1 MHRREEIEQI
11 YNTPANLRLKHIAIG
26 VICVAI
32 ILMGIA
38 AILIDDISD
47 TMLLVMRGC
56 AGLCAILF
64 VIIVGILTYRV
75 NNTYIKSSTQSNLIK
90 NAKIMDKLEL
100 TRKIAEELNEEIGLT
115 TIFIYP
121 NKDKEI
127 TLTSSK
133 FGGLPYWDDS
143 LPYPTDNKGNKLKL
157 LAQFNLGEIAEAC
170 HSCGGLLP
178 ESGMLQFFILPEED
192 CFYGSDLDDYTNNN
206 LFRVI
211 YHPSINPE
219 ITVED
224 IRDLNIRKH
233 SHWKTTMN
241 RSQVK

>member
-1 MHRREEIEQI
+1 M
-11 YNTPANLRLKHIAIG
+11 AIG

-100 TRKIAEELNEEIGLT
+100 TE
-115 TIFIYP
+115 
-121 NKDKEI
+121 
-127 TLTSSK
+127 
-133 FGGLPYWDDS
+133 
-143 LPYPTDNKGNKLKL
+143 KLQK
-157 LAQFNLGEIAEAC
+157 
-170 HSCGGLLP
+170 S
-178 ESGMLQFFILPEED
+178 
-192 CFYGSDLDDYTNNN
+192 
-206 LFRVI
+206 
-211 YHPSINPE
+211 
-219 ITVED
+219 
-224 IRDLNIRKH
+224 
-233 SHWKTTMN
+233 
-241 RSQVK
+241 